1 MRKTRSGRGQS
12 TAEYAVL
19 FAIVIGA
26 AIAMQQY
33 VKGRLQGA
41 VAGVADAY
49 SNNAQQ
55 MGGYGAFDDPARQTF
70 SNSASD
76 LTMTAANA
84 GVVNLVSNSIS
95 TVNKQ

>member
-1 MRKTRSGRGQS
+1 MRRTRSGRGQS

-41 VAGVADAY
+41 IANQAD
-49 SNNAQQ
+49 
-55 MGGYGAFDDPARQTF
+55 GYLASVGTGLVPFDDPNRVTN

-76 LTMTAANA
+76 LLMTNA
-84 GVVNLVSNSIS
+84 TAGTVNLTSSSLS